1 MRFSK
6 KNIAFDFMKAGS
18 RPKGPPTAVATVTK
32 ALKSA
37 GGAWAARP
45 VWNGAYWSARADFS
59 QVTASKYRALL
70 QGLDA
75 KGFGVRAGPR
85 AYLPR

>member
-6 KNIAFDFMKAGS
+6 KNVAFDFFKAGR

-32 ALKSA
+32 ALKRA
-37 GGAWAARP
+37 GGAWTARP
-45 VWNGAYWSARADFS
+45 VWYGAYWSARADFS
-59 QVTASKYRALL
+59 QVTPSKYRALM

-85 AYLPR
+85 AYLPC